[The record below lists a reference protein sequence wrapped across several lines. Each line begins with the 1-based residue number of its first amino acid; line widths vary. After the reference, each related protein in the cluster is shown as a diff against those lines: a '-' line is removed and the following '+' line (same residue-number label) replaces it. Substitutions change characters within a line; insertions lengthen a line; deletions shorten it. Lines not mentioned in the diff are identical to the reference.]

1 MILVPRCSICKH
13 EAVAEINRS
22 LLAGVP
28 YRTLAA
34 QYGVSP
40 SALSRHTKH
49 IDRQR
54 EVHETEQDLRH
65 QGVILEKLE
74 LLDHRLD
81 RLFHAGLEHH
91 SVHTSLGAIRES
103 LRLISILERA
113 RLPVPSLTRHRSGTV
128 RH

>member
-1 MILVPRCSICKH
+1 MLLVPRCSICQH
-13 EAVAEINRS
+13 EATAEINRGLS
-22 LLAGVP
+22 AGIP

-54 EVHETEQDLRH
+54 QLRETEQELKH
-65 QGVILEKLE
+65 QDVILEKLE

-81 RLFHAGLEHH
+81 RLFQAGLEHH
-91 SVHTSLGAIRES
+91 SVNTSLGCIRES
-103 LRLISILERA
+103 LRLISILERV
-113 RLPVPSLTRHRSGTV
+113 RQPVASVSGHRCGTV
-128 RH
+128 RR

>member
-13 EAVAEINRS
+13 EATAEINRS

-34 QYGVSP
+34 QYGVSL

-54 EVHETEQDLRH
+54 EVYMTEQDLRH
-65 QGVILEKLE
+65 QAVILEKLE

-81 RLFHAGLEHH
+81 RLFNAALEHH
-91 SVHTSLGAIRES
+91 SVTTSLGAIRES
-103 LRLISILERA
+103 LRLISILERL
-113 RLPVPSLTRHRSGTV
+113 RQPVPSLSRHRSGTV